1 MTRRDTSSGSNLAS
15 VGKPGTTGEE
25 TFHTGMDYGFMNGMY
40 NGAQNNTGGSINY
53 STHSFS
59 FSSSLNRSGPGGT
72 ASGAAM
78 EYGTL
83 ANGYSGV

>member
-1 MTRRDTSSGSNLAS
+1 MQRRDIKTGSNQAS

-25 TFHTGMDYGFMNGMY
+25 TFHTGVDYGFMNGMY
-40 NGAQNNTGGSINY
+40 NGAQNNTGGY
-53 STHSFS
+53 FTYTTHTFS
-59 FSSSLNRSGPGGT
+59 FQSSLTRQGPGGT

-83 ANGYSGV
+83 ATGYTGV